1 MTVSADLTD
10 EDRPIIA
17 GRLFLRSAW
26 IGAVYS
32 LCTISGNKARSSSTR
47 YSKSLGTAR

>member
-26 IGAVYS
+26 IGARLLLVY
-32 LCTISGNKARSSSTR
+32 
-47 YSKSLGTAR
+47 YLGQQGALFFYQVF